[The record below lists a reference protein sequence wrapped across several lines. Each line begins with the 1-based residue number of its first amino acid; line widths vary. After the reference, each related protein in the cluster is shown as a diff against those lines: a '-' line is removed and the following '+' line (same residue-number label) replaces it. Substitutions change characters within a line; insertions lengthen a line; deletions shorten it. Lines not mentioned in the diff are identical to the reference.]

1 VSTPNDHVDENVE
14 MQSSDEGEDS
24 DDEIKTYGSEVSE
37 DSDDL

>member
-1 VSTPNDHVDENVE
+1 
-14 MQSSDEGEDS
+14 MQASDEEEDS